1 MNKQDKFYLEIHKS
15 MKLISKKTSYNNHK
29 KSHIN
34 KSVDEN
40 KSEQKMNKTLNKIKS
55 NNNIIPK
62 EKTQITLWTTSKKVK
77 K

>member
-1 MNKQDKFYLEIHKS
+1 MNKQDKLYLDIHKS
-15 MKLISKKTSYNNHK
+15 LKLISKKTSYNNYK

-40 KSEQKMNKTLNKIKS
+40 KSEQKMNKTIKKIKT

-62 EKTQITLWTTSKKVK
+62 K
-77 K
+77 